1 MPSSR
6 TLLALAIALLLVSA
20 VARTQTWAIFT
31 FLFAFVALVVA
42 ILARPRERRAR
53 FLASLAGF
61 GSDWGSEI
69 GPAPGEGGP
78 IMPTDQHP
86 PKIMRAYP
94 GSNEF
99 EIKTRRAADQ
109 AALALRGY
117 VPVGESFVEARWRT
131 VDWLGALFFL
141 AFFIIVGVVIL
152 IYMAGNRPGG
162 TMTVT
167 YERQSAGGTGVA
179 GTPSTADDAVRRP
192 AERLRSLDHL
202 RDQGLISVDEW
213 TSRRR
218 LILAEI

>member
-6 TLLALAIALLLVSA
+6 TFLGLAIALLLASGFGYA
-20 VARTQTWAIFT
+20 QTWAIFT
-31 FLFAFVALVVA
+31 FLFAFVAIVVA
-42 ILARPRERRAR
+42 ILVRPRERRAR
-53 FLASLAGF
+53 LVASLAGF
-61 GSDWGSEI
+61 GSDWGPEI
-69 GPAPGEGGP
+69 GPAPGEVGP
-78 IMPTDQHP
+78 IIPTDQHP
-86 PKIMRAYP
+86 AKIMRAYP
-94 GSNEF
+94 GQNEF
-99 EIKTRRAADQ
+99 EIRTRRAADQ

-117 VPVGESFVEARWRT
+117 VPIGESFIEARWRT

-141 AFFIIVGVVIL
+141 AFLIIV

-179 GTPSTADDAVRRP
+179 GTLSTADDLVRRP